1 MRRIP
6 RSTPLLTVAMA
17 LTVAAA
23 LTSSCASGS
32 PATSRPVPKISS
44 AHAAGGVLAGGGN
57 CSAAASDTPLP
68 TWARAGFSNP
78 TGDQP
83 HVLGARGDIVAILW
97 AKKDALHAPPLAHQ
111 NNKILWV
118 SRLSQRPTS
127 PLKIEAVLAGRHTI
141 VYREVAGGPGPSYVN
156 LPAAGCW
163 TLELSWSGHTDQV
176 RLRYVA

>member
-1 MRRIP
+1 MRGILP
-6 RSTPLLTVAMA
+6 STPVLTAMA
-17 LTVAAA
+17 LTVAVA
-23 LTSSCASGS
+23 LTSSCTRGS
-32 PATSRPVPKISS
+32 PATSRPATSG
-44 AHAAGGVLAGGGN
+44 AHAATGVLAGGGD

-78 TGDQP
+78 AGDQP

-97 AKKDALHAPPLAHQ
+97 ARKDALHAPPLADQ

-118 SRLSQRPTS
+118 SRLPQRSLS
-127 PLKIEAVLAGRHTI
+127 PLKIEAVLAGRHTT

>member
-1 MRRIP
+1 MRGIP
-6 RSTPLLTVAMA
+6 RSARLLTVAMA
-17 LTVAAA
+17 LPVAVA
-23 LTSSCASGS
+23 LMSSCTDGP
-32 PATSRPVPKISS
+32 PAASRPVPKTSGALGAPS
-44 AHAAGGVLAGGGN
+44 LAGGGD
-57 CSAAASDTPLP
+57 CSVAASDTPLP
-68 TWARAGFSNP
+68 TWARTGFSNP

-97 AKKDALHAPPLAHQ
+97 AKKDALHAPPLADQ

-118 SRLSQRPTS
+118 SRLPQRPTS
-127 PLKIEAVLAGRHTI
+127 PLRIEAVLAGRRTT
-141 VYREVAGGPGPSYVN
+141 VYREVTGGPGPSYVN

>member
-1 MRRIP
+1 MRGIP
-6 RSTPLLTVAMA
+6 RSLPPLTVAM
-17 LTVAAA
+17 TVMVAVT
-23 LTSSCASGS
+23 LTSSCAGGS
-32 PATSRPVPKISS
+32 PATSRPKTAS
-44 AHAAGGVLAGGGN
+44 AHAAGGGD

-68 TWARAGFSNP
+68 VWARAGFSNP
-78 TGDQP
+78 AGDQP

-97 AKKDALHAPPLAHQ
+97 SKKNALHVPPLAHQ

-118 SRLSQRPTS
+118 SRLPERPTS
-127 PLKIEAVLAGRHTI
+127 PLKIEAILAGRRTT

-176 RLRYVA
+176 RLRYAA